1 MTTRIMRG
9 HVLDRL
15 AELAD
20 NSVHCV
26 VTSPPYWGLRDY
38 KIPPQ
43 VWGGEPGCAHEFVTE
58 EIAAYSSKGNWQQAA
73 NGQQLAT
80 GRIQTRHAG
89 DLNSAREKADSTII
103 RGFCHCGAWRGS
115 LGLEPAPALYIA
127 HLVEI
132 FREVRRVLRRD
143 GTLWLNIGDSYAT
156 GAGKA
161 EHCRR

>member
-43 VWGGEPGCAHEFVTE
+43 VWGGEPGCAHECVTE
-58 EIAAYSSKGNWQQAA
+58 EIAAYSSKGHWQQAA
-73 NGQQLAT
+73 NGQQDET

-89 DLNSAREKADSTII
+89 DLISSREKSVSTII
-103 RGFCHCGAWRGS
+103 RAFCQCGAWRGS

-143 GTLWLNIGDSYAT
+143 GSLWLNIGDSYAT

-161 EHCRR
+161 EHYRR